1 MKQTRRVFYCLSL
14 GLLWGAASIGLYF
27 EANSSVKFVYA
38 REPEGDSTYIAP
50 FVPTPQEVV
59 DRMLELAQVRKGD
72 ILYDLGSGDGR
83 IVITAARRY
92 GVKAIGFEI
101 DAALVK
107 HSQRAIME
115 AGLENLAEIR
125 EQDIRN
131 VDLSPASVVTMY
143 LYPSANLRLR
153 GEILRQ
159 MKTGSRVVSHDFSMG
174 SWAPDKVEQM
184 RDSTGLLRTIYLWRV
199 KGKDS
204 Q

>member
-1 MKQTRRVFYCLSL
+1 MKQRLRVFYCLSL
-14 GLLWGAASIGLYF
+14 AFLWGAASMELCS
-27 EANSSVKFVYA
+27 EANSSVNVA
-38 REPEGDSTYIAP
+38 HAEPDGETTYIAP

-59 DRMLELAQVRKGD
+59 DRMLELAQVSKGD

-92 GVKAIGFEI
+92 GVKAVGFEI

-115 AGLENLAEIR
+115 GGLENLAEIR

-131 VDLSPASVVTMY
+131 VDLSSASVVTMY
-143 LYPSANLRLR
+143 LYPGANLRLR

-159 MKTGSRVVSHDFSMG
+159 MKAGSRVVSQDFSMG
-174 SWAPDKVEQM
+174 SWVPDKVERM
-184 RDSTGLLRTIYLWRV
+184 RDSTGLLRTIYLWQI
-199 KGKDS
+199 KGKNS

>member
-1 MKQTRRVFYCLSL
+1 MS
-14 GLLWGAASIGLYF
+14 
-27 EANSSVKFVYA
+27 NSSVNVVVHA
-38 REPEGDSTYIAP
+38 VEQDGETTYIAP

-59 DRMLELAQVRKGD
+59 DRMLEVAQVSKGD

-92 GVKAIGFEI
+92 GVKAVGFEI

-107 HSQRAIME
+107 HSQRAITE
-115 AGLENLAEIR
+115 AGLEHLAEIR

-131 VDLSPASVVTMY
+131 VDLSPATIVTMY
-143 LYPSANLRLR
+143 LYPGANLRLR

-159 MKTGSRVVSHDFSMG
+159 MRAGSRVVSHDFSMG
-174 SWAPDKVEQM
+174 SWAPDRVERI
-184 RDSTGLLRTIYLWRV
+184 RDSTGLLRTIYLWHI
-199 KGKDS
+199 KDKNN

>member
-1 MKQTRRVFYCLSL
+1 MNQRLRVFYCLSL
-14 GLLWGAASIGLYF
+14 AFLWGVAPMGLCS
-27 EANSSVKFVYA
+27 EANCSVNVVYA
-38 REPEGDSTYIAP
+38 AEPDGGSTYIAP

-59 DRMLELAQVRKGD
+59 DRMLELAQVSKGD

-125 EQDIRN
+125 DQDIRN
-131 VDLSPASVVTMY
+131 VDLAPASVVTMY
-143 LYPSANLRLR
+143 LYPGANLRLR

-159 MKTGSRVVSHDFSMG
+159 MKAGSRVVSHDFSMG
-174 SWAPDKVEQM
+174 SWVPDKVERM
-184 RDSTGLLRTIYLWRV
+184 RDSTGLLRTIYLWQI
-199 KGKDS
+199 KGKNS